1 MSNGPVKEIRSSHS
15 RKNPMMVLLF
25 SCMLLATPI
34 ASNKPIVNDLELDYR
49 DIYSTSNSSLSEQE
63 IDTLLSGLNTS
74 SIPEIV
80 GIVDPNLNYQII
92 WYDSNINEI
101 VFSMFD
107 NNGTGIIAPTNLP
120 TGASGT
126 PSDLVVDI
134 DSDGWLYLFW
144 SDLNDIY
151 ALAVNSSE
159 DDQDG
164 DQAFVNDI
172 IVIPPTSLVDNS
184 NGGIRYDPDVVIDR
198 FDAIHMVWVDTEDP
212 LGILYGIPQV
222 RYLMTAHDGNGSF
235 QTIIGSTLITATL
248 STPGNPAISMGD
260 NDTVVLVWQDTS
272 HSVVEYVG
280 ILDTSGSMNQ
290 EWADMC
296 SVFYGGTF
304 SWGTQFD
311 GIKPLME
318 QSNITVLETLYA
330 LSGNWPAPATS
341 GYCANAYQT
350 GGMGAEGPRTTPL
363 GQTPTDD
370 SGGIR
375 YLTDVVFQNASYNL
389 PQDGGYYSEF
399 WGPGTTWAC
408 LSWTDSLGRVGANA
422 NPPTTLDHRWNNNA
436 SKFVI
441 PVSDEG
447 PFGGDPSQ
455 ETDDYESINEAHD
468 ACVLADIAP
477 VPMVG
482 ENGGTGP
489 VGSHMMDLAQCPN
502 AQGQSMV
509 IQRTC
514 PGTTVRNTDAGG
526 NVYQFPTSGSGSVQA
541 ELLVQSIIN
550 LASNGTTEIFMSVL
564 APYSFVS
571 SPRSSWSLGDSGSFF
586 ENGDYQ
592 EYVGSSLDTSGYG
605 NLVIVDDTRITE
617 TAGYSTD
624 PDVVVDENGDI
635 HVTWSDHRAGIS
647 TDVYADSQLSYARID
662 PDRMGEN
669 DGSPLLMSESA
680 IVSPS
685 KLVHSDLNWASK
697 PVIDLDS
704 RGVNIAWFESSDS
717 LTSLRWLTLSE
728 EFNDYRQNVSQSV
741 YDVYQEVLLTEVSTT
756 YNSMMG
762 ISGSNINGTHPIV
775 SFDYPRTTFFW
786 TDQDCINE
794 DTGESTTDLCA
805 KEIVDYDL
813 ELERLGDNNVIQIN
827 PNQYTK
833 IFFELDAI
841 FVPGTSDIISIT
853 TNPTPQH
860 WYIEAG
866 FTTNKLQQVSVST
879 GSEYLIQLDI
889 RSPILRLVDEN
900 LTFNLDIIIQSTA
913 FDKVDLISSVTINF
927 FNPNGFADDDNDGIL
942 DADDAC
948 PWGDEDWYSDE
959 FSDHDG
965 DGCKDSTEDK
975 DDDNDWIHDD
985 IDNCPQGLIGS
996 NRTDLDGDGCDDIF
1010 EDIDLDEDGII
1021 NLEDDCP
1028 QGQMYWDSLTDDYDG
1043 DGCADSTEDL
1053 NDDNDPFL
1061 DVNDDCP
1068 KGELNWQDVSSND
1081 YDSDGCHDIFEDIDD
1096 DGDGILDSADNCP
1109 RGYNSWISNLGSDYD
1124 QDGCLDNLEDF
1135 DTDNDGIEN
1144 SEDSCPMSAK
1154 PLLQSTLFTDWD
1166 RDGCMDESE
1175 DIDDDNDGFSDE
1187 VDYCI
1192 RSDFSSSIDLDND
1205 GCMDL
1210 TEDDDLDNDG
1220 VLTINDRC
1228 EENRLLGIKSNQTT
1242 DFDGDGCID
1251 DLEDEDDDGDGI
1263 PDVEDECAKSPV
1275 SATTMDTDS
1284 DGCLDDIEDNDN
1296 DDDGVSNSEDN
1307 CPSGVTGWISEKA
1320 NDIDLDGCL
1329 DSVEDKNIEYSLT
1342 DRLNQNKLQVGF
1354 VLLLSLLLSIARYS
1368 KKINSHKPKNN
1379 LDSDELVDFAPEF
1392 VKEDA

>member
-1 MSNGPVKEIRSSHS
+1 
-15 RKNPMMVLLF
+15 MMVLLF
-25 SCMLLATPI
+25 SCMLLATPM
-34 ASNKPIVNDLELDYR
+34 ASNTPIVNDLELDYR
-49 DIYSTSNSSLSEQE
+49 DVYETSNSSLTEQE

-80 GIVDPNLNYQII
+80 GIVDSNSNYQII
-92 WYDSNINEI
+92 WYDSNINQI

-107 NNGTGIIAPTNLP
+107 NNGLGIIAPTNLP
-120 TGASGT
+120 TGSSGT

-144 SDLNDIY
+144 SDLDEIY
-151 ALAVNSSE
+151 ALAINSSE

-164 DQAFVNDI
+164 DQALVNDI

-222 RYLMTAHDGNGSF
+222 KYLMTAHDGNGGF
-235 QTIIGSTLITATL
+235 QTVIGSTMITATL

-280 ILDTSGSMNQ
+280 ILDTSGSMTE
-290 EWADMC
+290 EWVDMC
-296 SVFYGGTF
+296 TVFYGGSF
-304 SWGTQFD
+304 SFGGQFD

-318 QSNITVLETLYA
+318 QSNVTVLETLYA
-330 LSGNWPAPATS
+330 LAATTGLPTS
-341 GYCANAYQT
+341 TTGAACTNAVLT
-350 GGMGAEGPRTTPL
+350 GGNGNQGPRATHL
-363 GQTPTDD
+363 GQTASDN

-375 YLTDVVFQNASYNL
+375 YLADAIFNNQSIAL
-389 PQDGGYYSEF
+389 PPGNGGIDDGSED

-408 LSWTDSLGRVGANA
+408 QSWRDAVGRLGSAA
-422 NPPTTLDHRWNNNA
+422 NPPTPADHRWNPNA
-436 SKFVI
+436 TKFVL

-447 PFGGDPSQ
+447 PKSGEPSGEAQ
-455 ETDDYESINEAHD
+455 DYDTINEAHD
-468 ACVLADIAP
+468 ACVLAGITP
-477 VPMVG
+477 IPMIG
-482 ENGGTGP
+482 ENSQLTL

-502 AQGQSMV
+502 AQGQNMLV
-509 IQRTC
+509 QRTC
-514 PGTTVRNTDAGG
+514 LGTTVRNTDAGG
-526 NVYQFPTSGSGSVQA
+526 NVYQFPTSGSGSAQA

-550 LASNGTTEIFMSVL
+550 LASNGTTEILMSVL
-564 APYSFVS
+564 APYTFVS
-571 SPRSSWSLGDSGSFF
+571 NARSSWSPGDSGSFF
-586 ENGDYQ
+586 ENGEYQ
-592 EYVGSSLDTSGYG
+592 EYVGPSLDTSGYG

-617 TAGYSTD
+617 TAGYSKD
-624 PDVVVDENGDI
+624 PDVVVDEYGDI

-647 TDVYADSQLSYARID
+647 TDVYADSQLNYARID

-685 KLVHSDLNWASK
+685 RLIHSDLNWASK

-704 RGVNIAWFESSDS
+704 RGVNIAWFESSES
-717 LTSLRWLTLSE
+717 LTSLRWLSLSE
-728 EFNDYRQNVSQSV
+728 EFHDYRQNVSQSV
-741 YDVYQEVLLTEVSTT
+741 YDVYEEVLLTEVATT
-756 YNSMMG
+756 SNSMMG
-762 ISGSNINGTHPIV
+762 ISGSDINGTHPIV

-786 TDQDCINE
+786 TNQDCMNE
-794 DTGESTTDLCA
+794 DTSESTTDLCA
-805 KEIVDYDL
+805 SEIIDYSL
-813 ELERLGDNNVIQIN
+813 EIERLGNDNVIQIN
-827 PNQYTK
+827 PDEYTK

-866 FTTNKLQQVSVST
+866 FTTNKLEQVSVST

-900 LTFNLDIIIQSTA
+900 LTFNLDIIIQSIA

-942 DADDAC
+942 DAHDTC
-948 PWGDEDWYSDE
+948 PWGDDNWYSDE
-959 FSDHDG
+959 FSDHDS
-965 DGCKDSTEDK
+965 DGCRDSTEDT

-985 IDNCPQGLIGS
+985 NDNCPQGLIGS
-996 NRTDLDGDGCDDIF
+996 NRTDLDGDGCDDNV
-1010 EDIDLDEDGII
+1010 EDIDLDQDGII

-1028 QGQMYWDSLTDDYDG
+1028 QGQMYWDPSTDDYDG

-1096 DGDGILDSADNCP
+1096 DDDGIIDSADNCP
-1109 RGYNSWISNLGSDYD
+1109 RGHNSWFSNLGSDYD
-1124 QDGCLDNLEDF
+1124 QDGCLDTMEDS

-1144 SEDSCPMSAK
+1144 SEDSCPMSIK
-1154 PLLQSTLFTDWD
+1154 PLLQSTVFTDWD
-1166 RDGCMDESE
+1166 RDGCMDEFE
-1175 DIDDDNDGFSDE
+1175 DIDDDNDGFSDD

-1220 VLTINDRC
+1220 VLTFNDRC
-1228 EENRLLGIKSNQTT
+1228 EENRLLGIKSNLLT

-1263 PDVEDECAKSPV
+1263 ADIEDECAKSPV
-1275 SATTMDTDS
+1275 LVTTMDTDS
-1284 DGCLDDIEDNDN
+1284 DGCLDDLEDNDN
-1296 DDDGVSNSEDN
+1296 DNDGVSNSEDN

-1342 DRLNQNKLQVGF
+1342 DRLNQYKLQVGI
-1354 VLLLSLLLSIARYS
+1354 VLLLSLLLSIGRYS
-1368 KKINSHKPKNN
+1368 QKINSHKPENTPE
-1379 LDSDELVDFAPEF
+1379 SEELVDFAPEF
-1392 VKEDA
+1392 QKEDA